1 MPSFRSTLLS
11 LSLLALVCAGCD
23 SDSDSEDRGDSMGTS
38 AAGSDSAP
46 TSAAD
51 DGPADASD
59 DGDASDGG
67 SDSAGGGDVDTPEPG
82 VVKFEG
88 DVAGMPFSG
97 RCDAT
102 TGSLVSSGLAGRL
115 TISCTHADMGQLV
128 FVVMSSD
135 PESPFSYGL
144 ADAPPTSP
152 THAFTLDG
160 TLLPSQ
166 PVLSVSSVFDHLEAI
181 TIDGTWDGAGH
192 LVWTFDATWSGAPD
206 QPGFND
212 GSLHGSGDIVIT
224 EL

>member
-1 MPSFRSTLLS
+1 MPTLRTTLRSLCLP
-11 LSLLALVCAGCD
+11 ALICAGCD
-23 SDSDSEDRGDSMGTS
+23 SDSDGSDDANGTS
-38 AAGSDSAP
+38 AVGSDTAA

-51 DGPADASD
+51 GGPADTAQ
-59 DGDASDGG
+59 DGDDSDGG

-88 DVAGMPFSG
+88 DVEGMPFSG

-128 FVVMSSD
+128 FVVMD
-135 PESPFSYGL
+135 DNPESPFAFGL

-160 TLLPSQ
+160 TLLPSM
-166 PVLSVSSVFDHLEAI
+166 PILSVSSVFDHLDAV

-192 LVWTFDATWSGAPD
+192 LVWTFDASWSNAPD
-206 QPGFND
+206 QAGFND